1 MAGENAGMWSTLTSG
16 AGEFITGV
24 VKPVLDTCSESEIC
38 LAFLTVTFVGL
49 GVRMVRRVIGAFG
62 RGR

>member
-1 MAGENAGMWSTLTSG
+1 MEAKGMWATLTEG
-16 AGEFITGV
+16 AGQFITGV
-24 VKPVLDTCSESEIC
+24 VSPVMETCSQSEIC

-49 GVRMVRRVIGAFG
+49 GVRMVRRLISAFG